1 MERPR
6 NNRFLEPEQPGTGMI
21 GWAVK
26 HLAFW
31 LIGGLVLY
39 GLASNHQ
46 IFGGGSSDSV
56 PRTAIVQPSGLF
68 TSHASADPAPD
79 RKLVP
84 LGQST
89 MVTNSLTLRAQSNG
103 HVLLTAMVNNAQI
116 RFMVDTGAT
125 WVSLTHQ
132 DALRAGVADNLNYT
146 IPMITANGAAKA
158 APVTLAA
165 MRIGQLEVDQ
175 VEATVMPEETGI
187 SLLGQSFLKR
197 LQGYEMRGDMLTL
210 TWQ

>member
-6 NNRFLEPEQPGTGMI
+6 NNRFLESEPGTGMV

-26 HLAFW
+26 QLALW
-31 LIGGLVLY
+31 LVGGFVVYCLVV
-39 GLASNHQ
+39 NHQ
-46 IFGGGSSDSV
+46 LPGFTSTPDPVPQPTVRSGGSF
-56 PRTAIVQPSGLF
+56 A
-68 TSHASADPAPD
+68 TSTTGEAADE
-79 RKLVP
+79 RKLTP
-84 LGQST
+84 LGQSV
-89 MVTNSLTLRAQSNG
+89 MVTNSLTLRAQQNG
-103 HVLLTAMVNNAQI
+103 HVFLTAIVNNASI

-132 DALRAGVADNLNYT
+132 DAVRAGVAGNLSYT
-146 IPMITANGAAKA
+146 QPMITANGPAKA
-158 APVTLAA
+158 AMVTLGGV
-165 MRIGQLEVDQ
+165 RIGQLEVDG

-197 LQGYEMRGDMLTL
+197 LQGYEMRGDVLTL